1 MIKKI
6 NDYVDFKSINLS
18 VKYLSISALFTGI
31 ALGYFFTLV
40 VIIAKYQNF
49 AESIIGIISGSF
61 SLGLMLAGFMVS
73 KILDRF
79 GLYKTMSI
87 AISMQT
93 ICVTLAFIFFNPVSL
108 ILNSFIMG
116 LFGGMV
122 WMTMDTWVN
131 LVSNNENRGKN
142 IGFYNSAITIGFAIG
157 PLIIGIFGSKG
168 LFPIFSAIFLMII
181 RTPVIMLIKRQ
192 VDNVNIPRLEKKMN
206 FSYIKF
212 APFIFLVIFISGV
225 IDSSF
230 ASLFPAFMINEFFS
244 DKHIGY
250 LFFIGL
256 IFGVLSQPF
265 VGALADKVSKRKII
279 ISLLVFHLLWP
290 ILLSYFI
297 SNTLII
303 CLAIIFWGIAS
314 TSLYTVTLAYL
325 GERINISELTIA
337 TSVFIIIFEFGEFIG
352 PIIVGFVMDLF
363 GNSGFIFSPLIFT
376 SLCIIVGILRAFYK
390 KNEV

>member
-61 SLGLMLAGFMVS
+61 SLGFMLAGFMVS

-79 GLYKTMSI
+79 GLYKSMSI

-131 LVSNNENRGKN
+131 LV
-142 IGFYNSAITIGFAIG
+142 
-157 PLIIGIFGSKG
+157 
-168 LFPIFSAIFLMII
+168 
-181 RTPVIMLIKRQ
+181 
-192 VDNVNIPRLEKKMN
+192 
-206 FSYIKF
+206 
-212 APFIFLVIFISGV
+212 
-225 IDSSF
+225 
-230 ASLFPAFMINEFFS
+230 
-244 DKHIGY
+244 
-250 LFFIGL
+250 
-256 IFGVLSQPF
+256 
-265 VGALADKVSKRKII
+265 
-279 ISLLVFHLLWP
+279 
-290 ILLSYFI
+290 
-297 SNTLII
+297 
-303 CLAIIFWGIAS
+303 
-314 TSLYTVTLAYL
+314 
-325 GERINISELTIA
+325 
-337 TSVFIIIFEFGEFIG
+337 
-352 PIIVGFVMDLF
+352 
-363 GNSGFIFSPLIFT
+363 
-376 SLCIIVGILRAFYK
+376 
-390 KNEV
+390 